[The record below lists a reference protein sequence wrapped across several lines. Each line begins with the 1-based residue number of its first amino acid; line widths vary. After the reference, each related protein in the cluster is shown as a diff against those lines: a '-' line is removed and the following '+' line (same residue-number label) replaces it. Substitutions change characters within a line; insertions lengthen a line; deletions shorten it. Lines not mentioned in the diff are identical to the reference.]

1 MLGIDFS
8 TTGIEFQDAFFLSWI
23 FRVEPEKHKSFVFLD
38 SCAGSLSTMDQT
50 IRELLSRES
59 EDEFAR
65 ASCDVLRA
73 LTILGGRAWHSDL
86 IDTLM
91 GLWSIRTSEM
101 QQTASIRGHLDDAIR
116 FLNEKQIIISEKK
129 QRADLSGSP
138 VEELLHSSKDYFGLL
153 RNFGGDREVLK
164 YTRETSR

>member
-1 MLGIDFS
+1 MRS
-8 TTGIEFQDAFFLSWI
+8 VV
-23 FRVEPEKHKSFVFLD
+23 RLD
-38 SCAGSLSTMDQT
+38 TVDDT
-50 IRELLSRES
+50 IKELLSKERDDDFS
-59 EDEFAR
+59 R

-91 GLWSIRTSEM
+91 GLWSIRASEM
-101 QQTASIRGHLDDAIR
+101 QQTASLRGHLDDAIR
-116 FLNEKQIIISEKK
+116 FLNEKHVIVCEKK

-138 VEELLHSSKDYFGLL
+138 VEELLHSSKEYIGLL

>member
-1 MLGIDFS
+1 MI
-8 TTGIEFQDAFFLSWI
+8 
-23 FRVEPEKHKSFVFLD
+23 K
-38 SCAGSLSTMDQT
+38 
-50 IRELLSRES
+50 ELLSRER
-59 EDEFAR
+59 EDEFSR

-86 IDTLM
+86 VDTLM
-91 GLWSIRTSEM
+91 GLWSIRASEIE
-101 QQTASIRGHLDDAIR
+101 QTVSLRGHLDDAIR
-116 FLNEKQIIISEKK
+116 FLNEKHVIVSEKK

-138 VEELLHSSKDYFGLL
+138 VEELLHSSKEYIGLL

>member
-1 MLGIDFS
+1 LG
-8 TTGIEFQDAFFLSWI
+8 T
-23 FRVEPEKHKSFVFLD
+23 LD
-38 SCAGSLSTMDQT
+38 DP
-50 IRELLSRES
+50 IKELLSKER
-59 EDEFAR
+59 EDELSR

-101 QQTASIRGHLDDAIR
+101 QETVSLRRQLDDAIR
-116 FLNEKQIIISEKK
+116 FLNEKQIIVSEKK

-138 VEELLHSSKDYFGLL
+138 VEEMLHSSKEYIGLL

>member
-1 MLGIDFS
+1 MRSVIRLDIIDKTIKELLPKERDDDFS
-8 TTGIEFQDAFFLSWI
+8 
-23 FRVEPEKHKSFVFLD
+23 
-38 SCAGSLSTMDQT
+38 
-50 IRELLSRES
+50 
-59 EDEFAR
+59 R

-101 QQTASIRGHLDDAIR
+101 QQTTSIRGHLDDAIR

>member
-1 MLGIDFS
+1 LGKID
-8 TTGIEFQDAFFLSWI
+8 DA
-23 FRVEPEKHKSFVFLD
+23 
-38 SCAGSLSTMDQT
+38 
-50 IRELLSRES
+50 IRELLSKES
-59 EDEFAR
+59 EDELSR

-86 IDTLM
+86 VDTLM
-91 GLWSIRTSEM
+91 GLWSIRGFEM
-101 QQTASIRGHLDDAIR
+101 QQTVSLRGHLDDAIR
-116 FLNEKQIIISEKK
+116 FLKEKQIIVSEKK

-138 VEELLHSSKDYFGLL
+138 VEELLHSSRDYFGLL

>member
-1 MLGIDFS
+1 
-8 TTGIEFQDAFFLSWI
+8 
-23 FRVEPEKHKSFVFLD
+23 
-38 SCAGSLSTMDQT
+38 MDTAEET
-50 IRELLSRES
+50 IKGLLSRER

-73 LTILGGRAWHSDL
+73 LAILGGRAWHSDL
-86 IDTLM
+86 NDTLM

-101 QQTASIRGHLDDAIR
+101 QQTTSLRRHLDDAIR
-116 FLNEKQIIISEKK
+116 FLNEKQIIVSEKK

-138 VEELLHSSKDYFGLL
+138 VEELLHSSKEYIGLL